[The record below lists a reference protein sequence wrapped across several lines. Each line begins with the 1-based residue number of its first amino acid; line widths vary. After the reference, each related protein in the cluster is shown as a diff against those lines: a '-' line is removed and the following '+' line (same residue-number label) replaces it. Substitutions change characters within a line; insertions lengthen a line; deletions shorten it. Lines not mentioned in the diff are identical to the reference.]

1 LRPLRADTSLPQA
14 SAMPE
19 IPCALSSTRQIVA
32 RTPGG
37 ESHSKMFGDDF
48 QNLIELRLNL
58 SDALELDGERGLH
71 LQKRFVVGI
80 QSEEQWPET
89 RCRSQ
94 LCL

>member
-1 LRPLRADTSLPQA
+1 
-14 SAMPE
+14 
-19 IPCALSSTRQIVA
+19 
-32 RTPGG
+32 
-37 ESHSKMFGDDF
+37 MFGDDF

>member
-1 LRPLRADTSLPQA
+1 MTDDKASLI
-14 SAMPE
+14 SALNG
-19 IPCALSSTRQIVA
+19 IAKVIINCDR
-32 RTPGG
+32 
-37 ESHSKMFGDDF
+37 SKMFGDDF